1 MAPELSA
8 AIAIVGGGLSA
19 LAVGPAWKVRSL
31 LAFLVPRGRL
41 GPSRWRSPPVLME
54 SVKPSLAED
63 SKNSDG
69 FLRKP
74 MTSEDD
80 EGIEARV
87 VVRCGHDHAS
97 DGW

>member
-1 MAPELSA
+1 
-8 AIAIVGGGLSA
+8 
-19 LAVGPAWKVRSL
+19 
-31 LAFLVPRGRL
+31 
-41 GPSRWRSPPVLME
+41 ME